1 MIYLLP
7 IGLVIRLIAVVY
19 AAVIALAVALS
30 WKLGDQSHT
39 VWLGISFAFSGATV
53 LQFALGAWIYLGWRQ
68 LWKWFPV
75 LNCVL
80 FPDIGGEWLIE
91 IHWFREG
98 QNGVVHAEAT
108 VVQDFVRIS
117 MEVKSEKSDS
127 QTLIA
132 QPKKDP
138 ELGRPILYYVY
149 LVTPK
154 AVGVQPSQPYHGAA
168 ILKFSQAGG
177 GELSGNYWTTKQTGG
192 HFRLL
197 RRPDH
202 EPVGNTRRKR
212 LT

>member
-1 MIYLLP
+1 MDLF
-7 IGLVIRLIAVVY
+7 GL
-19 AAVIALAVALS
+19 
-30 WKLGDQSHT
+30 Q
-39 VWLGISFAFSGATV
+39 
-53 LQFALGAWIYLGWRQ
+53 RQ

-117 MEVKSEKSDS
+117 MEVKSESLMSDVDS
-127 QTLIA
+127 AA
-132 QPKKDP
+132 QKGSGIGKADP
-138 ELGRPILYYVY
+138 LLCVPCDS
-149 LVTPK
+149 K